1 MFRLFTIS
9 CLAALCVFAQGA
21 RTQSLSGHVL
31 DPSAAAVPGAT
42 VRLYNRDSSFLRTA
56 VADAQGAYRL
66 DDVPAGEFLLEGR
79 TGGLDQVS
87 AVSVTVE
94 PGKDQTVDLKLDIRG
109 LASRVLVTATANPV
123 STAESGKAMDVVD
136 SGEMARRQVIT
147 FPEAIKLT
155 AGLRVQ
161 QLGGPGSFTRIL
173 TRGLRATDTGV
184 LIDGMR
190 LRDPASVQGDATAF
204 LGDMQLIAT
213 DRVEVLRG
221 LGSSLYGTNA
231 TAGVINMVTDQGG
244 GALRGELTGEG
255 GGLGL
260 FRGMAR
266 VAGGMKNDK
275 FQYSA
280 GLAELNVNG
289 GVDGIENV
297 RNTSGLGYALWRP
310 SASTSL
316 SGRVWGTAATVGI
329 NSNPQA
335 APLANLP
342 SSTVIPAIPLAADQ
356 ARLADAGLPFSWGT
370 ATFAPNLYDPDS
382 RRVGLVVSSLLSWN
396 QQVSQRFNY
405 RVNYQSVNSN
415 RDNRNG
421 PAGSGYQSLYNS
433 SSIFAGR
440 LDTIQARA
448 DWVLAKWNVL
458 SGGYEFE
465 RESYENPSTDENPDP
480 AQRVDARASA
490 TQRSHSAFFTDQFR
504 LLSDRLQVNLSGR
517 FQGFQLSK
525 PVFEG
530 GTPLYQGATFG
541 APPNAY
547 TGDVAIS
554 YFVPSSSTKLRAHAG
569 NGFRSPTLYER
580 LGSSFYFGSFSAL
593 GDPRLRPE
601 RTVSADFGVDQ
612 YFANSRYRVSASY
625 FYTRLQEVIGYAGL
639 VNDPYGR
646 WGGYVNM
653 GGGLARGVELS
664 GEARP
669 YRSLTLSSSYTY
681 TNADERNSSLI
692 GGSLRAIRVFP
703 QMFTAVATQQ
713 VTRRTLVTLSFLG
726 ASDYIS
732 GSFFVGSG
740 NRPYQ
745 FDGPRKLDLA
755 ASYTLPLG
763 ERTSLRFFTRVENLT
778 NQRYFEDGFRTPGIW
793 ATGGLKLAF

>member
-1 MFRLFTIS
+1 MIRVLTYSFLT
-9 CLAALCVFAQGA
+9 ALCVFAQTP
-21 RTQSLSGHVL
+21 RTQSLSGRVL

-56 VADAQGAYRL
+56 VADGQGAFRME
-66 DDVPAGEFLLEGR
+66 DVPAGEFLLEGR
-79 TGGLDQVS
+79 TSGLDQAS
-87 AVSVTVE
+87 AVNVTVE
-94 PGKDQTVDLKLDIRG
+94 QGKDLTIDVKLEIRG

-123 STAESGKAMDVVD
+123 ATSESGKAMDVVD

-184 LIDGMR
+184 LVDGMR
-190 LRDPASVQGDATAF
+190 LRDAASVQGDATAF
-204 LGDMQLIAT
+204 LGDLQLIGT
-213 DRVEVLRG
+213 DRIEVLRG

-231 TAGVINMVTDQGG
+231 TAGVINLVTDQGG
-244 GALRGELTGEG
+244 GALRGEVTGEG

-266 VAGGMKNDK
+266 VAGGLKNDK

-297 RNTSGLGYALWRP
+297 RNTSGMGYALWRP

-316 SGRVWGTAATVGI
+316 SGRVWGTSANVGI
-329 NSNPQA
+329 NSSPQA
-335 APLANLP
+335 APAANLP
-342 SSTVIPAIPLAADQ
+342 SSVVIPAIPLAADQ
-356 ARLADAGLPFSWGT
+356 ARLADQGKPFSWGN

-396 QQVSQRFNY
+396 QQVSPRFNY
-405 RVNYQSVNSN
+405 RVNYQAVNSS

-421 PAGSGYQSLYNS
+421 PAGSGYQSAYNA

-448 DWVLAKWNVL
+448 NWVLAKWNVL
-458 SGGYEFE
+458 SAGYEWE
-465 RESYENPSTDENPDP
+465 REFYENPSTDQNPDP
-480 AQRVDARASA
+480 AQRVNAKASA
-490 TQRSHSAFFTDQFR
+490 TQRSHSAFFTDQIR
-504 LLSDRLQVNLSGR
+504 MLGERLQVNLSGR
-517 FQGFQLSK
+517 FQGFQLSQ
-525 PVFEG
+525 PVFSG
-530 GTPLYQGATFG
+530 GTPLYQGVTF
-541 APPNAY
+541 PTPRNAY
-547 TGDVAIS
+547 TGDVAVS
-554 YFVPSSSTKLRAHAG
+554 YFLPSSSTKLRAHAG
-569 NGFRSPTLYER
+569 NGFRTPTLYER

-601 RTVSADFGVDQ
+601 RTVSADFGLDQ
-612 YFANSRYRVSASY
+612 YFANSKYRVSASY

-639 VNDPYGR
+639 TNDPYGR
-646 WGGYVNM
+646 FGGYVNL

-681 TNADERNSSLI
+681 TNADERNSGLI
-692 GGSLRAIRVFP
+692 GGSLRSIRVFP

-713 VTRRTLVTLSFLG
+713 VSKRTQVTLSFLG

-755 ASYTLPLG
+755 VSYTLPLG
-763 ERTSLRFFTRVENLT
+763 ERTSLRFFTRAENLT

>member
-1 MFRLFTIS
+1 MFRVLTYSFLT
-9 CLAALCVFAQGA
+9 AFCVFAQGPSIQ
-21 RTQSLSGHVL
+21 RLSGRVL

-56 VADAQGAYRL
+56 VADSHGAYRL
-66 DDVPAGEFLLEGR
+66 DEVPAGEFLLEGR
-79 TGGLDQVS
+79 TGGLDQAS
-87 AVSVTVE
+87 AVPVTIE
-94 PGKDQTVDLKLDIRG
+94 PGKDQTVDLKLEIHG
-109 LASRVLVTATANPV
+109 LATRVLVTATANPV
-123 STAESGKAMDVVD
+123 STEETGKAMDVID
-136 SGEMARRQVIT
+136 SNEMARRQVIT

-173 TRGLRATDTGV
+173 TRGLRAADTGV
-184 LIDGMR
+184 LVDGMR

-204 LGDMQLIAT
+204 LGDLQLIGT
-213 DRVEVLRG
+213 DRIEVLRG

-231 TAGVINMVTDQGG
+231 TAGVINLVTDQGG
-244 GALRGELTGEG
+244 GPLRGEITGEG

-266 VAGGMKNDK
+266 VAGGLKNDK

-289 GVDGIENV
+289 GIDGIENV

-310 SASTSL
+310 SARTSL

-335 APLANLP
+335 APAVNLP
-342 SSTVIPAIPLAADQ
+342 SSTVITAVPLAADQ
-356 ARLADAGLPFSWGT
+356 ARLADQGLPFSWGN

-382 RRVGLVVSSLLSWN
+382 KRVGLVVSSLLSWN
-396 QQVSQRFNY
+396 QEVSPRFNY
-405 RVNYQSVNSN
+405 RVSYQGVDSN

-465 RESYENPSTDENPDP
+465 REYYENPSTDENPDP
-480 AQRVDARASA
+480 SQRVDARASA
-490 TQRSHSAFFTDQFR
+490 AQRSHSAFFTDQFR
-504 LLSDRLQVNLSGR
+504 LLGERLQVNLSGR

-525 PVFEG
+525 PSFTG
-530 GTPLYQGATFG
+530 GTPLYEGATFT

-547 TGDVAIS
+547 TGDAAVS
-554 YFVPSSSTKLRAHAG
+554 YFVPASSTKLRAHAG

-580 LGSSFYFGSFSAL
+580 MGSSFYFGSFSAL

-601 RTVSADFGVDQ
+601 RTVSGDFGVDQ

-646 WGGYVNM
+646 WGGYVNL

-692 GGSLRAIRVFP
+692 GGSLRSIRVFP
-703 QMFTAVATQQ
+703 QMFSAVATQQ

-755 ASYTLPLG
+755 VSYTLPLS
-763 ERTSLRFFTRVENLT
+763 ERTSLRFFTRAENLT

-793 ATGGLKLAF
+793 ATAGLKLAF

>member
-1 MFRLFTIS
+1 MFRV
-9 CLAALCVFAQGA
+9 LACSFLTALCVFAQGSH
-21 RTQSLSGHVL
+21 TQTLSGRVL

-42 VRLYNRDSSFLRTA
+42 VRLYDRDSSFLRTA
-56 VADAQGAYRL
+56 VADGLGAFRL
-66 DDVPAGEFLLEGR
+66 EGVPPGQFLLEAR
-79 TGGLDQVS
+79 TDGLDQGS
-87 AVSVTVE
+87 PQAVTVE
-94 PGKDQTVDLKLDIRG
+94 PGKDVSVDLQLDIQG

-123 STAESGKAMDVVD
+123 STEETGKAMDVID
-136 SGEMARRQVIT
+136 ANEMQRRQVIT
-147 FPEAIKLT
+147 FPDAIKLT
-155 AGLRVQ
+155 PGLRVQ
-161 QLGGPGSFTRIL
+161 QLGGPGSFARIL
-173 TRGLRATDTGV
+173 TRGLRAADTGI

-190 LRDPASVQGDATAF
+190 LRDVASVQGDATAF
-204 LGDMQLIAT
+204 LGDLQLIGT
-213 DRVEVLRG
+213 DRIEVLRG

-231 TAGVINMVTDQGG
+231 TAGVINLVTDQGG
-244 GALRGELTGEG
+244 GPLRGEITGEG

-260 FRGMAR
+260 LRGMAR
-266 VAGGMKNDK
+266 VAGGLKNDR

-289 GVDGIENV
+289 GIDGIENV
-297 RNTSGLGYALWRP
+297 RNTSGMGYALWRP
-310 SASTSL
+310 SSTTSL
-316 SGRVWGTAATVGI
+316 SGRVWGTAATVGL
-329 NSNPQA
+329 NSSPYA
-335 APLANLP
+335 APASNLP
-342 SSTVIPAIPLAADQ
+342 SSTVIQAIPLAADQ
-356 ARLADAGLPFSWGT
+356 ARLADRGLPFSWGN

-382 RRVGLVVSSLLSWN
+382 RRVGLVVSSLVSWN
-396 QQVSQRFNY
+396 QQVSPRFGY
-405 RVNYQSVNSN
+405 RVNYQGVNST

-433 SSIFAGR
+433 SSIFGGR
-440 LDTIQARA
+440 LDTVQARA
-448 DWVLAKWNVL
+448 DWSPARWNVL
-458 SGGYEFE
+458 SAGYEFE
-465 RESYENPSTDENPDP
+465 REFYENPSTDQNPDA
-480 AQRVDARASA
+480 AQRVDARAAA
-490 TQRSHSAFFTDQFR
+490 TQRSHAAFFTDQFR
-504 LLSDRLQVNLSGR
+504 LLSERLQVNLSGR
-517 FQGFQLSK
+517 FQGFQLAQ
-525 PVFEG
+525 PQFTG
-530 GTPLYQGATFG
+530 GTPLYQGVTFN

-547 TGDVAIS
+547 TGDAAIS
-554 YFVPSSSTKLRAHAG
+554 YFLPSSSTKLRAHAG

-580 LGSSFYFGSFSAL
+580 MGSSFYFGSFSAL

-639 VNDPYGR
+639 SNDPYGR
-646 WGGYVNM
+646 WGGYVNL
-653 GGGLARGVELS
+653 GGGLARGVEIS

-692 GGSLRAIRVFP
+692 GGSLRSIRVFP

-713 VTRRTLVTLSFLG
+713 VTKRTLVTLSFLG

-755 ASYTLPLG
+755 VSYTLPLG
-763 ERTSLRFFTRVENLT
+763 EKTALRFFTRAENLT

-793 ATGGLKLAF
+793 ATGGVKLSF